1 MYTDYETLRIE
12 KENRILWIYL
22 NRPEKLNV
30 LNMEMLNELM
40 DAMDKAEKDKEVR
53 CVVLIG
59 EGERAFCAGADLKM
73 LSELDPQGALK
84 LSEIGHRLMKKI
96 ESLRV
101 PVIAAI
107 NGYALG
113 GGFELALACDFRVAS
128 ENAQMGSPEVNLGII
143 PGWGATQR
151 LARMIGLSRA
161 MEILVLGERIPAS
174 KALEMGLV
182 HKVVSPD
189 KLKEEV
195 KSFAERISEGPTIA
209 QGLIKR
215 VLNIGTQVPTDMGLE
230 LEKHAFSV
238 VFSTEDAKEG
248 LKAFLSKRKPEFKGR

>member
-1 MYTDYETLRIE
+1 MYTDYETLRVE
-12 KENRILWIYL
+12 KEDGVLWVYL

-30 LNMEMLNELM
+30 MNMTMLHELS
-40 DAMDKAEKDKEVR
+40 DVVDKAEKDEDVR

-59 EGERAFCAGADLKM
+59 EGEKAFCAGADLKM

-84 LSEIGHRLMKKI
+84 LSQIGHRLMRKI
-96 ESLRV
+96 GSLRV

-113 GGFELALACDFRVAS
+113 GGFELALACDFRIAS
-128 ENAQMGSPEVNLGII
+128 ENAQFGSPEVNLGVI
-143 PGWGATQR
+143 PGGGATQR

-161 MEILVLGERIPAS
+161 MEILMLGKRISAS
-174 KALEMGLV
+174 KALELGLV
-182 HKVVSPD
+182 HRVVPME
-189 KLKEEV
+189 KLKDEV
-195 KSFAERISEGPTIA
+195 KALARRISEGPTIA

-215 VLNIGTQVPTDMGLE
+215 VVNIGTQVPLDTGLE

-248 LKAFLSKRKPEFKGR
+248 LQAFLSKKKPKFKGK